1 MKKIAIAFII
11 LMALTVSSYADSVPT
26 EQDYKNLDELRAKL
40 VRMRREMD
48 KFIKDVVS
56 TYPDQAINAVDIFGA
71 DVKVDI
77 TQTDKDVIVKADL
90 PGMDKDK
97 IEVTLMNNKILKI
110 GGARDVAKKETS
122 PGIVRQERMSG
133 RFERIL
139 ELPVECMSEGINA
152 AYKNGVLEIDIPKMK
167 PGKEEQVKIKVQ

>member
-1 MKKIAIAFII
+1 MKKASLII
-11 LMALTVSSYADSVPT
+11 LGILAISGSVFAETGPS

-48 KFIKDVVS
+48 RFIKDIVS
-56 TYPDQAINAVDIFGA
+56 TYPDQAINAVDVFGQ

-110 GGARDVAKKETS
+110 GGSREMAKQEAG
-122 PGIVRQERMSG
+122 PGVVKQERMTG
-133 RFERIL
+133 RFERVL
-139 ELPVECMSEGINA
+139 ELPVECMNEGIKA
-152 AYKNGVLEIDIPKMK
+152 AYKNGVLEVDIPKMK
-167 PGKEEQVKIKVQ
+167 PGKEEAVKIKVQ